1 MPGTQIA
8 AGNFLLCFAILMAG
22 GSASKVL
29 NIFQH
34 MGLGCVSL
42 RSFFRYQ
49 KVRASSDCILLFI
62 QNISPFLIG

>member
-22 GSASKVL
+22 GSASEGL

-34 MGLGCVSL
+34 MLHTNKLHTKGAGMLDSVTSIIFTETL
-42 RSFFRYQ
+42 
-49 KVRASSDCILLFI
+49 SS
-62 QNISPFLIG
+62 

>member
-29 NIFQH
+29 DIFQH
-34 MGLGCVSL
+34 MGLGCVAL

-49 KVRASSDCILLFI
+49 KVRASSD
-62 QNISPFLIG
+62 S